1 MKTKTI
7 ALMAVLCLSAACSS
21 KKEVVEPASVPMTAI
36 RPVQPGAGVNAL
48 PKAIVY
54 RMSGN
59 ATAANVPVNVNP
71 QTGDIVSFPG
81 PGDVVGQEPIELEG
95 GWLLD
100 RRGISENSRFT
111 KWTYAEYA
119 AMKTPPTL
127 AEIKA
132 AIIPD
137 ARAIDLHRLSMTP
150 SEAAADLP
158 AVVKALPRK

>member
-1 MKTKTI
+1 MTTI
-7 ALMAVLCLSAACSS
+7 QPAQPAAV
-21 KKEVVEPASVPMTAI
+21 
-36 RPVQPGAGVNAL
+36 VNAL

-71 QTGDIVSFPG
+71 QTGEIVSFPG
-81 PGDVVGQEPIELEG
+81 PDDVVGQEPIALEG

-100 RRGISENSRFT
+100 QRGISENSRFT

-137 ARAIDLHRLSMTP
+137 ARAVDIHRLDMTP
-150 SEAAADLP
+150 SQAAADLP
-158 AVVKALPRK
+158 AVLKALPRK

>member
-1 MKTKTI
+1 MGI
-7 ALMAVLCLSAACSS
+7 LMCVGAAACSS
-21 KKEVVEPASVPMTAI
+21 KKEAVEPAQVEMATI
-36 RPVQPGAGVNAL
+36 RPANSQVVNAL
-48 PKAIVY
+48 PKAVVY

-81 PGDVVGQEPIELEG
+81 PRDVVGQEPIDLG
-95 GWLLD
+95 NGWLLD
-100 RRGISENSRFT
+100 QRGISENSRFT

-132 AIIPD
+132 AIIPG
-137 ARAIDLHRLSMTP
+137 ARAIDLRRLDMTP

-158 AVVKALPRK
+158 AVIKTLPR

>member
-1 MKTKTI
+1 
-7 ALMAVLCLSAACSS
+7 MAVLGLSASCSS
-21 KKEVVEPASVPMTAI
+21 KKQAVEPASVPLTAI
-36 RPVQPGAGVNAL
+36 QPAQPGAVVNAL

-54 RMSGN
+54 RMSGD
-59 ATAANVPVNVNP
+59 ATAANVPVTVNP
-71 QTGDIVSFPG
+71 QTGDITSFPG
-81 PGDVVGQEPIELEG
+81 PADVVGQEPIALEG

-119 AMKTPPTL
+119 TMKTPPTL

-137 ARAIDLHRLSMTP
+137 ARAIDIRRLDMTP
-150 SEAAADLP
+150 WQAAENLP
-158 AVVKALPRK
+158 EVLKAIGK